1 MKIKYILTTLVLICS
16 LSITIL
22 ANREIY
28 FNGGPDGGTFKYFAQ
43 GISEHLNKVTDVTYK
58 NLPSNGSIDNL
69 EKINNRSADF
79 GITYSGDLYL
89 GRNGMLDRKSRQ
101 YRNVYAVAYLYGA
114 PAHLVVLEDSGI
126 NTVADLSFGKKVA
139 VGGLGSGAATAS
151 KRFFESMGVWDKIQ
165 PQYLG
170 YTSGAEAL
178 LEGQVDALWLLTGFP
193 NSAVNAVA
201 EKKKIKLIPL
211 YEEALKSGKLFEDHP
226 YYSQV
231 VIPAG
236 TYKGVE
242 NDIVT
247 FQDSTLLTAGR
258 HVGHEDVQELLE
270 NIYTEEGLDHLVKT
284 KSTAKAMS
292 IESGLTGIVT
302 PLHRGAIRFWQ
313 SKGKILT
320 DEQLR

>member
-1 MKIKYILTTLVLICS
+1 MKFLLTLFLVFFTFTAS
-16 LSITIL
+16 
-22 ANREIY
+22 ANRQVY
-28 FNGGPDGGTFKYFAQ
+28 VSGGPEGGTFNPIAK
-43 GISEHLNKVTDVTYK
+43 GIADYVSDKTGDEYQHFT
-58 NLPSNGSIDNL
+58 SGGSIDNL
-69 EKINNRSADF
+69 ERVNNRSADL

-89 GRNGMLDRKSRQ
+89 GRNGFLDRKNRQ

-114 PAHLVVLEDSGI
+114 PAHLVVLKDSGI

-151 KRFFESMGVWDKIQ
+151 KRFFQSMGVWNKIQ

-211 YEEALKSGKLFEDHP
+211 YEEALKSKKLFEDHP
-226 YYSQV
+226 YYSRV

-236 TYKGVE
+236 TYKSVE
-242 NDIVT
+242 KDVVT

-258 HVGHEDVQELLE
+258 HVRNSVVEEVLNH
-270 NIYTEEGLDHLVKT
+270 IYTEEGLKFLVNR
-284 KSTAKAMS
+284 KSTARAMS
-292 IESGLTGIVT
+292 LESGLTGIVT
-302 PLHRGAIRFWQ
+302 PLHIGAINFWS
-313 SKGKILT
+313 SKGKIFT
-320 DEQLR
+320 EEQMRYP